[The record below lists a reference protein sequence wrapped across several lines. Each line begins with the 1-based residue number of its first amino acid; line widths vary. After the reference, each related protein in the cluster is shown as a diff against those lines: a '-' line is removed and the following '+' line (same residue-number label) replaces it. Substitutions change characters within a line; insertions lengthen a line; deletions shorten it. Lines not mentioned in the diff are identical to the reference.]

1 MSNMTPAEAFERY
14 YDLGVKRNLL
24 RLSKI
29 IGIEFD
35 LVSSWAD
42 GYAWDEKVEARDKE
56 INRVFE
62 QVYKQRTLDI
72 RNRLVRQID
81 TLLKDME
88 SCSLG
93 LPFGVTSP
101 AELRSV
107 AQAYRELVQ
116 ANVLAMTKGVD
127 MGGGKAPKTWSDL
140 LAQIENT
147 ETE

>member
-1 MSNMTPAEAFERY
+1 MNSITPAEAFERY
-14 YDLGVKRNLL
+14 YELGVKRNLL

-35 LVSSWAD
+35 LLASWAD

-93 LPFGVTSP
+93 LPFGVNSP
-101 AELRSV
+101 AELRCV